1 MFRKEYAQSAAVVRY
16 DACASAAVSK
26 VSTMPNVL
34 RPGRVVSGL
43 AALAVGICVW
53 LPGAGLK
60 AQQQPPQQPATPV
73 FRAGV
78 EFVSVDVFPRR
89 DGTFI
94 EGLRAEDFQVLEDG
108 TPQTIESFE
117 FVRIDPNPL
126 DSERRDPTSQADGD
140 QQAADPRNRVF
151 VVYLDLTN
159 TTVAGGRQAR
169 QPLVDFLRR
178 TIGARDLF
186 TVMTPLTA
194 AGQLVFGRRLE
205 TIEDQLERH
214 WIWGRS
220 DRVEILPTAESPY
233 EERLLDCVDVVAP
246 EQLAQL
252 PYPGELNAQ
261 LLTLAHLMIQLHR
274 SEQQM
279 SSLDTLVRRLGA
291 LRDERKNVL
300 FVSEGWVPRGPRD
313 ELRGLTFGDDSRR
326 GATPSIWGKPG
337 GSFGTVATNPYAG
350 VDLAWCET
358 ETRRLALIDFEHRFR
373 LLLTASSQANVSFY
387 PIDVGGLRT
396 AAPVGGAIDTLRT
409 MAESTD
415 GFAVVGTNDLTGAV
429 RRIEQDLSAY
439 YLLGYYSSNPTPNG
453 RFRQIEV
460 KVKDPDVRISAR
472 RGYFAMTPEMAAAA
486 AAPRPD
492 AGASAVDES
501 IARLATV
508 RPDAA
513 LFLAGVARSGGLDVS
528 IELTAD
534 AARREGW
541 TQGTTVQVTAT
552 GADGRSA
559 TATAALAAGA
569 RNTRI
574 ALSADEAGTGPW
586 RVVARAT
593 GRDRTVEERLE
604 IPAADAQLVGQ
615 AVAYRALPSPRS
627 PLRPLADARL
637 SRLERLR
644 VEWDV
649 VAPAETHIARLLDRA
664 GKPLGQPLPFTLLPD
679 GRAALAV
686 DLPIGPLSEG
696 DYLVELVATQGDVTE
711 RRLLAFRV
719 IR

>member
-1 MFRKEYAQSAAVVRY
+1 
-16 DACASAAVSK
+16 
-26 VSTMPNVL
+26 MPNVS
-34 RPGRVVSGL
+34 RPERGVFR
-43 AALAVGICVW
+43 LAVF
-53 LPGAGLK
+53 AGTLCLLLALVAGTN
-60 AQQQPPQQPATPV
+60 AQQPSQEPQPPATPV
-73 FRAGV
+73 FRGGV

-89 DGTFI
+89 DGRLI
-94 EGLRAEDFQVLEDG
+94 EGLGAGDFQVLEDG
-108 TPQTIESFE
+108 TPQRIESFE
-117 FVRIDPNPL
+117 FVRIEPNPV

-140 QQAADPRNRVF
+140 AQAADPRNRVF

-159 TTVAGGRQAR
+159 TTVAGGHQAR

-178 TIGARDLF
+178 TIGPRDLF
-186 TVMTPLTA
+186 TVTTPLTA
-194 AGQLVFGRRLE
+194 AGHLTFGRRIE

-214 WIWGRS
+214 WIWGRA
-220 DRVEILPTAESPY
+220 DRVQILPSPESPY
-233 EERLLDCVDVVAP
+233 EERLLDCVDYVDP
-246 EQLAQL
+246 KELAQL
-252 PYPGELNAQ
+252 PYPGEAKDK
-261 LLTLAHLMIQLHR
+261 LLPLAHLLVTLHR
-274 SEQQM
+274 NEQQM
-279 SSLDTLVRRLGA
+279 SSLDTLMRRLGA

-300 FVSEGWVPRGPRD
+300 FVSEGWVPQGPRD
-313 ELRGLTFGDDSRR
+313 ELRNLVYGEEGRKGDR
-326 GATPSIWGKPG
+326 PSVWGRPG

-350 VDLAWCET
+350 VDLAWCEA
-358 ETRRLALIDFEHRFR
+358 ETRRLALIDFEARFR
-373 LLLTASSQANVSFY
+373 TLLTAANEANVAFY

-396 AAPVGGAIDTLRT
+396 AAPLGGAIDTLRT
-409 MAESTD
+409 MAEATD

-439 YLLGYYSSNPTPNG
+439 YLLGYYSTNPTPNG
-453 RFRQIEV
+453 RFRKIEV
-460 KVKDPDVRISAR
+460 KVKEPGVRISAR

-492 AGASAVDES
+492 AGSSAVDES
-501 IARLATV
+501 IGRLAAI

-513 LFLAGVARSGGLDVS
+513 LFLAGAARADGLDIT
-528 IELTAD
+528 IELSGD

-541 TQGTTVQVTAT
+541 TGGTTVQVTAS

-559 TATAALAAGA
+559 TAEATLAAGERHA
-569 RNTRI
+569 RVTLR
-574 ALSADEAGTGPW
+574 SDDAGAGPW
-586 RVVARAT
+586 RVVARAS

-604 IPAADAQLVGQ
+604 VPAGAAQLVGQ
-615 AVAYRALPSPRS
+615 PVAYRALPSPRS

-649 VAPAETHIARLLDRA
+649 LVSDAQHTARLLDRT
-664 GKPLGQPLPFTLLPD
+664 GKPLGQPLPFATLPE
-679 GRAALAV
+679 GRAARAI

-696 DYLVELVATQGDVTE
+696 DYVIELVATRGDVTE